1 MWVGRNHN
9 SETWGFIWLTRELRV
24 IAKGSVKAT
33 VFHSAVRSAD
43 AGGKATTMKTENK
56 TLHGAGRAQRKKQ
69 ENLMEQAT
77 HLDRQIRAVVKQAQR
92 SLTDL
97 GRLLARM
104 RESRLWEYLPGD
116 YRGWEH
122 YAQDVIG
129 SRAHSS
135 LYEIVGAYSLTEG
148 AHAIPSAV
156 VNKMGVKRA
165 AQVARLKPEQ
175 RTSAIIH
182 AATSKSVA
190 AVKRVVQET
199 LNMDLA
205 PDEQKE
211 VTQLLAI
218 NLPASMVAEFEELME
233 IGICMEGIRDGDRTQ
248 TMRQKFFGVMIVAT
262 REYYAVELADAMQYK
277 AAQEANENRT
287 RQASEGEEEYPPEPE
302 ELEAAA
308 SSVGQS

>member
-1 MWVGRNHN
+1 M
-9 SETWGFIWLTRELRV
+9 TKTR
-24 IAKGSVKAT
+24 
-33 VFHSAVRSAD
+33 
-43 AGGKATTMKTENK
+43 K
-56 TLHGAGRAQRKKQ
+56 TLKPGGPTQEELAKQ
-69 ENLMEQAT
+69 ARQ
-77 HLDRQIRAVVKQAQR
+77 LDRKIRAAVEVAQG
-92 SLTDL
+92 SMTDL
-97 GRLLARM
+97 GRLLAQM
-104 RESRLWEYLPGD
+104 RELALWRYLPGH

-122 YAQDVIG
+122 YAQAVIG

-148 AHAIPSAV
+148 EHAIASPV

-175 RTSAIIH
+175 RTPAIIH

-190 AVKRVVQET
+190 AVKQVVQET
-199 LNMDLA
+199 LNMELP

-211 VTQLLAI
+211 ATQLLAI
-218 NLPASMVAEFEELME
+218 NLPVSMIAEFEELME
-233 IGICMEGIRDGDRTQ
+233 IGIWMEGIRDGDRTQ

-277 AAQEANENRT
+277 AAQEANENKT
-287 RQASEGEEEYPPEPE
+287 RQASEEEEYPPEPE